1 MTAPETELALRRI
14 LVALDVS
21 EQSRAALEAAAR
33 LAGGLNAEL
42 VGLFVEDSELLQVA
56 ELPVTRLVGA
66 RGTGTLD
73 PAMLRRAFRVQ
84 AAEARE
90 ALERTAERWQVKWS
104 FRVTRGTIAEAVVA
118 EAGAGAFDLV
128 ALGRT
133 SRPAVRTAPL
143 GATARRTALAAS
155 CSVLVSRSGKR
166 AGCPLVALY
175 EGGARALPLTAKLSR
190 VFACSL
196 IVGVLAE
203 TPERAAA
210 LEAEAGAWLRETGL
224 RGRVERLEAPEAAA
238 IHDLVQ
244 QQDAGLLVVDQRGPL
259 ASKLNLEGL
268 LETQDVPVL
277 VLR

>member
-1 MTAPETELALRRI
+1 MAPETELALRRI

-42 VGLFVEDSELLQVA
+42 VGLFVEDSDLLRMA

-66 RGTGTLD
+66 RGTGGLD
-73 PAMLRRAFRVQ
+73 PAMLRRAFKVQ
-84 AAEARE
+84 AAEARA
-90 ALERTAERWQVKWS
+90 ALEHTAERWQVKWS
-104 FRVTRGTIAEAVVA
+104 FRVARGSSAEAVVA
-118 EAGAGAFDLV
+118 EAGDFDLV

-143 GATARRTALAAS
+143 GATARRTAMAAS

-175 EGGARALPLTAKLSR
+175 EGGTRALPLTAELAR
-190 VFACSL
+190 VFACAL

-210 LEAEAGAWLRETGL
+210 LEDEAKTWLQQAGL
-224 RGRVERLEAPEAAA
+224 RGQVERLDAAEAAA

-244 QQDAGLLVVDQRGPL
+244 RRDAGLLVVDQRGPL
-259 ASKLNLEGL
+259 ASKLDLEAL
-268 LETQDVPVL
+268 LESQEVPVL
-277 VLR
+277 LLR

>member
-1 MTAPETELALRRI
+1 MAAEAELALRRI

-42 VGLFVEDSELLQVA
+42 VGLFVEDSDLLRMA

-66 RGTGTLD
+66 RGTGALD
-73 PAMLRRAFRVQ
+73 PAMLRRAFKVQ

-90 ALERTAERWQVKWS
+90 ALERSAEQWQVKWS
-104 FRVTRGTIAEAVVA
+104 FRVTRGSSAEAVVA
-118 EAGAGAFDLV
+118 EAGDFDLV

-143 GATARRTALAAS
+143 GATARRTAMAAS
-155 CSVLVSRSGKR
+155 CSVLVSRGGQR
-166 AGCPLVALY
+166 AGCPLLALY
-175 EGGARALPLTAKLSR
+175 EGGTRALPLTAELSR

-210 LEAEAGAWLRETGL
+210 LEAEAETWLRESGL
-224 RGRVERLEAPEAAA
+224 RGRVERLDRAEADA
-238 IHDLVQ
+238 IHDLIKRR
-244 QQDAGLLVVDQRGPL
+244 DAGLLVVDQRGPL

>member
-118 EAGAGAFDLV
+118 EAGAFDLV

-175 EGGARALPLTAKLSR
+175 EGGARALPLTAELSR

-224 RGRVERLEAPEAAA
+224 RGRVERVEAPEAAA

>member
-1 MTAPETELALRRI
+1 MAAEAELALRRI

-42 VGLFVEDSELLQVA
+42 VGLFVEDSDLLRMA

-66 RGTGTLD
+66 RGTGALD
-73 PAMLRRAFRVQ
+73 SAMLRRAFKVQ

-90 ALERTAERWQVKWS
+90 ALERTAERWQIKWS
-104 FRVTRGTIAEAVVA
+104 FRVTRGSSAEVVVA
-118 EAGAGAFDLV
+118 EAGDFDLV

-155 CSVLVSRSGKR
+155 CSVLVSRSGQR
-166 AGCPLVALY
+166 AGCPLLALY
-175 EGGARALPLTAKLSR
+175 EGGTRALPLTAQLSR

-210 LEAEAGAWLRETGL
+210 LEAEAKTWLRESGL
-224 RGRVERLEAPEAAA
+224 RGQVERLDTAEAAA

-244 QQDAGLLVVDQRGPL
+244 RQDAGLLVVDQRGPL

-268 LETQDVPVL
+268 LEAQDVPVL

>member
-1 MTAPETELALRRI
+1 MAPETELALRRI

-42 VGLFVEDSELLQVA
+42 VGLFVEDSDLLRMA

-66 RGTGTLD
+66 RSTGGLD
-73 PAMLRRAFRVQ
+73 PAMLRRAFKVQ
-84 AAEARE
+84 AAEARA
-90 ALERTAERWQVKWS
+90 ALEHTAERWRVKWS
-104 FRVTRGTIAEAVVA
+104 FRVAQGSIAEAVVA
-118 EAGAGAFDLV
+118 EAGDFDLV

-143 GATARRTALAAS
+143 GTTARRTVLAAS

-166 AGCPLVALY
+166 PGCPLVALY
-175 EGGARALPLTAKLSR
+175 EGGARALPLTAELSR

-196 IVGVLAE
+196 IVGILAE
-203 TPERAAA
+203 TPEHADA
-210 LEAEAGAWLRETGL
+210 LENEAKAWLQQAGL
-224 RGRVERLEAPEAAA
+224 RGQVERLDANEAAA

-244 QQDAGLLVVDQRGPL
+244 RRDAGLLVVDQRGQL
-259 ASKLNLEGL
+259 ASKLDLEGL
-268 LETQDVPVL
+268 LESQEVPVL
-277 VLR
+277 LLR

>member
-1 MTAPETELALRRI
+1 MAAEAELALRRI

-42 VGLFVEDSELLQVA
+42 VGLFVEDSDLLRMA

-66 RGTGTLD
+66 RGTGALD
-73 PAMLRRAFRVQ
+73 PAMLRRAFKVQ

-90 ALERTAERWQVKWS
+90 ALERSAEQWQVKWS
-104 FRVTRGTIAEAVVA
+104 FRVTRGSSAEAVVD
-118 EAGAGAFDLV
+118 EAGDFDLV

-143 GATARRTALAAS
+143 GATARRTAMAAS
-155 CSVLVSRSGKR
+155 CSVLVSRGGQR
-166 AGCPLVALY
+166 AGCPLLTLY
-175 EGGARALPLTAKLSR
+175 EGGTRALPLTAELSR

-210 LEAEAGAWLRETGL
+210 LEAEAETWLRESGL
-224 RGRVERLEAPEAAA
+224 RGRVERLDRAEAAA
-238 IHDLVQ
+238 IHDLVRRR
-244 QQDAGLLVVDQRGPL
+244 DAGLLVVDQRGPL

>member
-1 MTAPETELALRRI
+1 MTAPEAELALRRI

-33 LAGGLNAEL
+33 LAEGLNAEL
-42 VGLFVEDSELLQVA
+42 VGLFVEDSDLLRMA

-66 RGTGTLD
+66 RGTGSLD
-73 PAMLRRAFRVQ
+73 PAMLRRAFKVQ
-84 AAEARE
+84 AAEARA
-90 ALERTAERWQVKWS
+90 ALERTAEQWQIKWS
-104 FRVTRGTIAEAVVA
+104 FRIAQGSSAEAVVA
-118 EAGAGAFDLV
+118 EAGDFDLV

-143 GATARRTALAAS
+143 GATARRTAMAAS

-175 EGGARALPLTAKLSR
+175 EGGVRALPLTAQLAR

-196 IVGVLAE
+196 IVGVLAD

-210 LEAEAGAWLRETGL
+210 LEGEAATWLREAGL
-224 RGRVERLEAPEAAA
+224 RGRVERLDAAEAAA

-244 QQDAGLLVVDQRGPL
+244 RRDAGLLVVDQRGPL
-259 ASKLNLEGL
+259 ASKLDLEGL
-268 LETQDVPVL
+268 LETQEVPVL
-277 VLR
+277 LLR

>member
-1 MTAPETELALRRI
+1 MTAPETEPALRRI

-42 VGLFVEDSELLQVA
+42 VGLFVEDSDLLRMA

-66 RGTGTLD
+66 RSTGALD
-73 PAMLRRAFRVQ
+73 PAMLRRAFKVQ
-84 AAEARE
+84 AAEARQV
-90 ALERTAERWQVKWS
+90 LERTAERWQIKWS

-118 EAGAGAFDLV
+118 EAGDFDLV

-166 AGCPLVALY
+166 AGCPLVTLY
-175 EGGARALPLTAKLSR
+175 EGGARALPLTADLAR

-196 IVGVLAE
+196 IVGILAE
-203 TPERAAA
+203 TPERAATLQA
-210 LEAEAGAWLRETGL
+210 EAEAWLRESGL
-224 RGRVERLEAPEAAA
+224 PGRVERLATAEPGA
-238 IHDLVQ
+238 IHELVQ
-244 QQDAGLLVVDQRGPL
+244 RQDAGLLVVDQRGPL
-259 ASKLNLEGL
+259 AAKLNLENL
-268 LETQDVPVL
+268 LEAQEVPVL

>member
-1 MTAPETELALRRI
+1 MTAPEAELALRRI

-33 LAGGLNAEL
+33 LAEGLNAEL
-42 VGLFVEDSELLQVA
+42 VGLFVEDSDLLRMA

-66 RGTGTLD
+66 RGTGSLD
-73 PAMLRRAFRVQ
+73 PAMLRRAFKVQ
-84 AAEARE
+84 AAEARA
-90 ALERTAERWQVKWS
+90 ALERTAEQWQIKWS
-104 FRVTRGTIAEAVVA
+104 FRIAQGSSAEAVVA
-118 EAGAGAFDLV
+118 EAGDFDLV

-143 GATARRTALAAS
+143 GATARRTAMAAS

-175 EGGARALPLTAKLSR
+175 EGGARALPLTAQLAR

-196 IVGVLAE
+196 IVGVLAD

-210 LEAEAGAWLRETGL
+210 LEGEAATWLREAGL
-224 RGRVERLEAPEAAA
+224 RGRVERLDAAEAAA

-244 QQDAGLLVVDQRGPL
+244 RRDAGLLVVDQRGPL
-259 ASKLNLEGL
+259 ASKLDLEGL
-268 LETQDVPVL
+268 LETQEVPVL
-277 VLR
+277 LLR

>member
-1 MTAPETELALRRI
+1 MMAAETELALRRI

-42 VGLFVEDSELLQVA
+42 VGLFVEDSDLLRMA

-66 RGTGTLD
+66 RGTGALD
-73 PAMLRRAFRVQ
+73 PAMLRRAFKVQ
-84 AAEARE
+84 AAAAR
-90 ALERTAERWQVKWS
+90 ATLERTAEQWQIRWS
-104 FRVTRGTIAEAVVA
+104 FRVARGSSAEAVVA
-118 EAGAGAFDLV
+118 EAGDFDLV

-155 CSVLVSRSGKR
+155 CSVLVSRSGKQ

-175 EGGARALPLTAKLSR
+175 EGGTRALPLTAQLSR

-196 IVGVLAE
+196 IVAILAE

-210 LEAEAGAWLRETGL
+210 LEEEATTWLREAGL
-224 RGRVERLEAPEAAA
+224 HGQVERLDAAEAVA

-244 QQDAGLLVVDQRGPL
+244 RRDAGLLVVDQRGPL
-259 ASKLNLEGL
+259 AARLDLEGL
-268 LETQDVPVL
+268 LEAQEVPVL
-277 VLR
+277 LLR

>member
-1 MTAPETELALRRI
+1 MAAEAELALRRI

-42 VGLFVEDSELLQVA
+42 VGLFVEDSDLLRMA

-66 RGTGTLD
+66 RGTGALD
-73 PAMLRRAFRVQ
+73 PAMLRRAFKVQ

-90 ALERTAERWQVKWS
+90 ALERSAEQWQVKWS
-104 FRVTRGTIAEAVVA
+104 FRVTRGSSAEAVVA
-118 EAGAGAFDLV
+118 EAGDFDLV

-143 GATARRTALAAS
+143 GATARRTAMAAS
-155 CSVLVSRSGKR
+155 CSVLVSRGGQR
-166 AGCPLVALY
+166 AGCPLLALY
-175 EGGARALPLTAKLSR
+175 EGGTRALPLTAELSR

-210 LEAEAGAWLRETGL
+210 LEAEAETWLRESGL
-224 RGRVERLEAPEAAA
+224 SGRVERLDTGEAAA
-238 IHDLVQ
+238 IHDLVRRR
-244 QQDAGLLVVDQRGPL
+244 DAGLLVVDQRGPL

>member
-1 MTAPETELALRRI
+1 MTAREPELVLRRI

-42 VGLFVEDSELLQVA
+42 VGLFVEDSDLLRMA

-66 RGTGTLD
+66 RSSGTLD
-73 PAMLRRAFRVQ
+73 PAMLRRAFKVQ
-84 AAEARE
+84 ADQARA
-90 ALERTAERWQVKWS
+90 ALEHTAERWQVKWS
-104 FRVTRGTIAEAVVA
+104 FRVTQGSIAEAVVA
-118 EAGAGAFDLV
+118 EADNFDLV

-143 GATARRTALAAS
+143 GGTARRAALAAS

-166 AGCPLVALY
+166 PGCPLVTLY
-175 EGGARALPLTAKLSR
+175 EGGAGALPLAAELAR

-203 TPERAAA
+203 TPERATA
-210 LEAEAGAWLRETGL
+210 LQTEAETWLREAGL
-224 RGRVERLEAPEAAA
+224 SGRVEGLTGAGADA
-238 IHDLVQ
+238 IHELVQ
-244 QQDAGLLVVDQRGPL
+244 RLDAGLLMIDQRGPL

-268 LETQDVPVL
+268 LETQEVPVL

>member
-1 MTAPETELALRRI
+1 MAAEAELALRRI

-42 VGLFVEDSELLQVA
+42 VGLFVEDSDLLRMA

-66 RGTGTLD
+66 RGTGALD
-73 PAMLRRAFRVQ
+73 PAMLRRAFKVQ

-90 ALERTAERWQVKWS
+90 ALERSAEQWQVKWS
-104 FRVTRGTIAEAVVA
+104 FRVTRGSSAEAVVA
-118 EAGAGAFDLV
+118 EAGDFDLV

-143 GATARRTALAAS
+143 GATARRTAMAAS
-155 CSVLVSRSGKR
+155 CSVLVSRGGQR
-166 AGCPLVALY
+166 AGCPLLTLY
-175 EGGARALPLTAKLSR
+175 EGGTRALPLTAELSR

-210 LEAEAGAWLRETGL
+210 LEAEAETWLRESGL
-224 RGRVERLEAPEAAA
+224 RGRVERLDTAEAAA
-238 IHDLVQ
+238 IHDLVKRR
-244 QQDAGLLVVDQRGPL
+244 DAGLLVVDQRGPL